1 MDKHEMMNLLHHI
14 ITVSRHWHLEYAR
27 LFVSDS
33 AYQKIVEDRNMF
45 DESLLKKGEDI
56 INGLERESDIVK
68 IIIYFEGHKVEF
80 NTKEVSNDQLRHMTE
95 ALKNNEDIDLQ
106 NSSKKMYIKNDAI
119 VGYEISYRSEYTEIF
134 KKK

>member
-1 MDKHEMMNLLHHI
+1 MMNLLHHI
-14 ITVSRHWHLEYAR
+14 ITVSRHWHLTYAR
-27 LFVSDS
+27 EHATDKN
-33 AYQKIVEDRNMF
+33 YQQIVKDRNMF
-45 DESLLKKGEDI
+45 DKDLLQKGVDI

-68 IIIYFEGHKVEF
+68 IVIYFEGHKVEF

-95 ALKNNEDIDLQ
+95 ALKNSKDIDLQ

-119 VGYEISYRSEYTEIF
+119 VGYEISYKSEYTEIF

>member
-1 MDKHEMMNLLHHI
+1 MINLLHHI
-14 ITVSRHWHLEYAR
+14 ITVSRHWHLSYAK
-27 LFVSDS
+27 LFVSGS
-33 AYQKIVEDRNMF
+33 AYEQIVKDRNMF
-45 DESLLKKGEDI
+45 DKDLLQKGADI

-68 IIIYFEGHKVEF
+68 IVIYFEGHKVEF

-95 ALKNNEDIDLQ
+95 ALKNSKDIDLQ

-119 VGYEISYRSEYTEIF
+119 VGYEVSYNSEYTEIF

>member
-1 MDKHEMMNLLHHI
+1 
-14 ITVSRHWHLEYAR
+14 
-27 LFVSDS
+27 
-33 AYQKIVEDRNMF
+33 
-45 DESLLKKGEDI
+45 
-56 INGLERESDIVK
+56 
-68 IIIYFEGHKVEF
+68 
-80 NTKEVSNDQLRHMTE
+80 MTE

>member
-1 MDKHEMMNLLHHI
+1 MLNLLHHI
-14 ITVSRHWHLEYAR
+14 ITVSRHWHLSYAK
-27 LFVSDS
+27 LFVSGN
-33 AYQKIVEDRNMF
+33 AYDQIVKDRNAF
-45 DESLLKKGEDI
+45 DKDLLQKGVNI

-68 IIIYFEGHKVEF
+68 IVIYFEGHQVEF

-106 NSSKKMYIKNDAI
+106 NSSKKMYIKKDAI
-119 VGYEISYRSEYTEIF
+119 VGYEISYNSEYTEIF

>member
-1 MDKHEMMNLLHHI
+1 MDREELLNLLHHI
-14 ITVSRHWHLEYAR
+14 ITVGSFWHLEYAR
-27 LFVSDS
+27 QHTTKKN
-33 AYQKIVEDRNMF
+33 YEQIVKDRNTF
-45 DESLLKKGEDI
+45 DKDLLQKGVDI

-68 IIIYFEGHKVEF
+68 IVIYFEGHKVEF

-95 ALKNNEDIDLQ
+95 ALKNSEDIDLQ

-119 VGYEISYRSEYTEIF
+119 VGYEISYKSEYTEIF

>member
-1 MDKHEMMNLLHHI
+1 MDREELLNLLHHI

-27 LFVSDS
+27 EH
-33 AYQKIVEDRNMF
+33 ATEKNYQQIVKDRNMF
-45 DESLLKKGEDI
+45 DKDLLQKGVDI

-68 IIIYFEGHKVEF
+68 IVIYFEGHKVEF

-95 ALKNNEDIDLQ
+95 ALKNDKDIDLQ

>member
-1 MDKHEMMNLLHHI
+1 MLNLLHHI
-14 ITVSRHWHLEYAR
+14 ITVGSFWHLEYAR
-27 LFVSDS
+27 EH
-33 AYQKIVEDRNMF
+33 ATEKNYQQIVKDRNTF
-45 DESLLKKGEDI
+45 DRDLLQKGVDI

-68 IIIYFEGHKVEF
+68 IVIYFEGHKVEF

-106 NSSKKMYIKNDAI
+106 NSSKKMYIKNNAI
-119 VGYEISYRSEYTEIF
+119 VGYEISYTSEYTEIF

>member
-1 MDKHEMMNLLHHI
+1 MLNLLHHI
-14 ITVSRHWHLEYAR
+14 ITVSRHWHLSYAQ
-27 LFVSDS
+27 LFISGS
-33 AYQKIVEDRNMF
+33 AYDQIVKDRNTF
-45 DESLLKKGEDI
+45 DRDLLQKGVDI

-68 IIIYFEGHKVEF
+68 IVIYFEGHKVEF

-106 NSSKKMYIKNDAI
+106 NSSKKMYIKNNAI

>member
-1 MDKHEMMNLLHHI
+1 MLNLLHHI
-14 ITVSRHWHLEYAR
+14 ITVGSFWHLEYAR
-27 LFVSDS
+27 EHTTEKN
-33 AYQKIVEDRNMF
+33 YQQIVKDRNTF
-45 DESLLKKGEDI
+45 DRDLLQKGVDI
-56 INGLERESDIVK
+56 INRLESESDIVK
-68 IIIYFEGHKVEF
+68 IVIYFEGHKVEF

>member
-33 AYQKIVEDRNMF
+33 AYQQIVKDRNMF
-45 DESLLKKGEDI
+45 DKDLLQKGVDI

-68 IIIYFEGHKVEF
+68 IVIYFEGHKVEF

>member
-33 AYQKIVEDRNMF
+33 AYQQIVEDRNSF

-56 INGLERESDIVK
+56 INGIERESDIVK
-68 IIIYFEGHKVEF
+68 IVIYFEGHKVEF

-106 NSSKKMYIKNDAI
+106 NSSKKMYIKNNAI
-119 VGYEISYRSEYTEIF
+119 VGYEISYTSEYTEIF

>member
-1 MDKHEMMNLLHHI
+1 MDREEMINLLHHI
-14 ITVSRHWHLEYAR
+14 ITVSRHWHLSYAK
-27 LFVSDS
+27 LFMSGS
-33 AYQKIVEDRNMF
+33 AYEQIVKDRNTF
-45 DESLLKKGEDI
+45 DKDLLQKGVDI

-68 IIIYFEGHKVEF
+68 IVIYFEGHKVEF

-95 ALKNNEDIDLQ
+95 ALKNSEDIDLQ

-119 VGYEISYRSEYTEIF
+119 VGYEISYKSEYTEIF